1 MCSMSNRQQTALKC
15 QSAPP
20 PPFKVRVHEVLLSCP
35 VSQCARSRA
44 VPVEKTAAAVTGATQ
59 RGAECEKSLALAGV
73 GATQAHTV
81 GFSLFPGTGRPCQKR
96 NLLLPSRAFYRRGD
110 FRLRKGKKKLARGSV
125 FCPELKVSEPQV

>member
-1 MCSMSNRQQTALKC
+1 MNTYFNFAQQYRIGNSVLDVKQTTNRLKR

-35 VSQCARSRA
+35 VSQCARPRA

-73 GATQAHTV
+73 GATEAHTV

-96 NLLLPSRAFYRRGD
+96 NLLLPSRALTDGEIFG
-110 FRLRKGKKKLARGSV
+110 FGKVRKS
-125 FCPELKVSEPQV
+125 

>member
-1 MCSMSNRQQTALKC
+1 MLYVKQTTNRLKR

-35 VSQCARSRA
+35 VPQCARSRA

-81 GFSLFPGTGRPCQKR
+81 GFSLFPGTGQPCQKR
-96 NLLLPSRAFYRRGD
+96 NLLLPSRAFTDGEI
-110 FRLRKGKKKLARGSV
+110 FGFGKVRKS
-125 FCPELKVSEPQV
+125 